1 MFCTDEIYNL
11 LIQILIKTEIR
22 LLISIVVISSADTS
36 GDAL

>member
-22 LLISIVVISSADTS
+22 LLISIVVIRNADTS
-36 GDAL
+36 VNAV